1 MIRLQQILRGSRTL
15 QRNLAPRRCV
25 LSSMPRPLFA
35 PSPSTRVQASSILTV
50 CHLEGHA
57 PRWSASK
64 RYHDLD
70 ESSAKDVKDLDR
82 ITFLFLRDGYNTRVT
97 WTFQFAKYP
106 ENLLE
111 QLLAHNCCPSGRIE
125 DELAAAFR
133 TYVVSLVNFNKE
145 FPYFMVAE
153 PLYVRFGFNSPKG
166 YPRMENTEVLKI
178 EPRGYLP
185 NKWSFET
192 VASGSKLARLLHR
205 ERELTSSELPYAELL
220 AGFSVDADRPLDHI
234 WLSRWELEQVA
245 ACIRRGTHIVWTND
259 DIQKF
264 LSLAKLGRSSKE
276 MAAEMT
282 KSHFAIQK
290 AKEKLARPKLAKLRA
305 AMNVELS
312 DPNYSAKNQAWAT
325 LVRASTRTWWADK
338 DVGKLVELRK
348 DGWPLTRIAD
358 KLDRKPADV
367 QKALRLLGTGPFH
380 TATSTSHNATAST
393 SQDSTEV
400 LPELSSGDSTE
411 EVFHRRLTE
420 VWTCLLD
427 SVKTPAWTRIIAT
440 RTKDEWLSQISDG
453 IGSEVRTLLAGTQCP
468 TFQELNALP
477 LLMSTDAGVYARLVE
492 SRYEVQFAIDRM
504 VYVGSASKYNAG
516 LAGRIAEH
524 ASKLKNKPGRKRK
537 TIPRLQI
544 TIEARKL
551 RWPGNFATLMV
562 LSFPSSKPQ
571 DVYNVRATVVI
582 AEAMLTIWLGA
593 LQDPP
598 PNVNPSPRLFD
609 AFPWNLAER
618 DYTPWSSHNPLLVD
632 FTLPWEMDPC
642 IREVQEDE
650 EATEEVEHIAA
661 PDDVQGSSRS
671 SPTTHQHWISPD
683 RASFHPTSASGTLSP
698 DSS

>member
-1 MIRLQQILRGSRTL
+1 MILLQQILRGSRKL
-15 QRNLAPRRCV
+15 QRDLAPRRCV
-25 LSSMPRPLFA
+25 LSSTPRPSFA
-35 PSPSTRVQASSILTV
+35 PSPINRMRASPMLTV

-57 PRWSASK
+57 PRWSVSK

-97 WTFQFAKYP
+97 WTFQFANYP

-111 QLLAHNCCPSGRIE
+111 QLLAHNCCPPGQIE

-133 TYVVSLVNFNKE
+133 KYVLSLVNFNKE
-145 FPYFMVAE
+145 SPYFLVGDV
-153 PLYVRFGFNSPKG
+153 LYIRFGFVPRKS
-166 YPRMENTEVLKI
+166 YPHMENTEVLKI
-178 EPRGYLP
+178 KQRGTLP

-192 VASGSKLARLLHR
+192 VASGSKLAKLLHR
-205 ERELTSSELPYAELL
+205 ERELTSPELPYEELL
-220 AGFSVDADRPLDHI
+220 AGFSMYGNRTLDHM
-234 WLSRWELEQVA
+234 WLSRWEFEQVA
-245 ACIRRGTHIVWTND
+245 ACIRRSTHTVWTD
-259 DIQKF
+259 EDIRKF
-264 LSLAKLGRSSKE
+264 LSLTKLGRSSKD
-276 MAAEMT
+276 MVGDMK
-282 KSHFAIQK
+282 KSHAAIQK
-290 AKEKLARPKLAKLRA
+290 ARLRLARPTLAKLRA

-312 DPNYSAKNQAWAT
+312 DLNYSAENQAWAT

-338 DVGKLVELRK
+338 DVGKLIELRK

-380 TATSTSHNATAST
+380 TAPSTSHNATAST
-393 SQDSTEV
+393 SQDSTE
-400 LPELSSGDSTE
+400 LPSELSSGESTE

-420 VWTCLLD
+420 VWACLLD

-440 RTKDEWLSQISDG
+440 RTKEEWLSKISEG
-453 IGSEVRTLLAGTQCP
+453 IGSEVRTLLAGTRCP
-468 TFQELNALP
+468 TFQDLNALP
-477 LLMSTDAGVYARLVE
+477 LLMSRDAGVYARLVE
-492 SRYEVQFAIDRM
+492 SRYEIQFAIDRM
-504 VYVGSASKYNAG
+504 VYVGSASKYGGG
-516 LAGRIAEH
+516 LASRIAEH
-524 ASKLKNKPGRKRK
+524 ASKRKNKPGRKRK
-537 TIPRLQI
+537 IIPRLQ
-544 TIEARKL
+544 TSIEARTL

-562 LSFPSSKPQ
+562 LRFPSSRPQ

-609 AFPWNLAER
+609 AFPWDLAER

-632 FTLPWEMDPC
+632 FTLPLEMDPC

-650 EATEEVEHIAA
+650 EATEEIEHIAA
-661 PDDVQGSSRS
+661 PDAAQAAHGRRQPPINIGSRQIG
-671 SPTTHQHWISPD
+671 PV
-683 RASFHPTSASGTLSP
+683 FHTTSAPGTLPP
-698 DSS
+698 DLT